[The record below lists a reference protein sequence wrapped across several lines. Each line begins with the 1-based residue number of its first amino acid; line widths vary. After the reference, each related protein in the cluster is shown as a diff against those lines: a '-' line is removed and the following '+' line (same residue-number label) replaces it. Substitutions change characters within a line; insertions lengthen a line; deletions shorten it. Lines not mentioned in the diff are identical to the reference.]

1 MDINE
6 PITEVMFRKFRGEIT
21 ALFPYEI
28 EDRNGSV
35 MSYAHVGQH
44 SGAVLGII
52 YSSKPAKENEYFD
65 LFIELTNIGYNLK
78 VIQKVNY
85 KRYNEARKLVK

>member
-6 PITEVMFRKFRGEIT
+6 PITEVMFRKFHGEIT

-28 EDRNGSV
+28 EDRKGSV

-44 SGAVLGII
+44 SGADLRII
-52 YSSKPAKENEYFD
+52 YDSKPATEAEYFD
-65 LFIELTNIGYNLK
+65 LMIELTNIGYNLK
-78 VIQKVNY
+78 VIKKVNY
-85 KRYNEARKLVK
+85 NRYNEARKRVK